1 MRKRKVA
8 IIGSGNIG
16 TDLMIKILRH
26 GQHLEMA
33 VMVGIDPQSD
43 GLARARRLGVAT
55 THEGVGGL
63 MQMAEFA
70 DIDFVFDA
78 TSAGAHI
85 KNDAAL
91 REAKPGIRVIDLTPA
106 AIGPYCVPVVNLADN
121 LHQGNVNMVTCGGQ
135 ATIPMIAAVS
145 RVAKVHYAEIVAS
158 IASQSAGPGTRAN
171 IDEFTETTSQAIEK
185 VGGAGKGKAIIVLN
199 PAEPPLMMRDT
210 VYILSELA
218 SQEAIA
224 ASIAEMAAAV
234 QAYVPGYRLK
244 QQVQFEVIPEDR
256 PVNLPGVGCF
266 SGLKTAVYLEV
277 EGAAHYLP
285 AYAGNLDIMTS
296 AALATAEQMARVNAQ
311 RGGSDSMNGKK
322 LYISDVT
329 LRDGMHAIRH
339 QYSLAQVQQIASAL
353 DKAGVDSIEVAH
365 GDGLQGSS
373 FNYGFGAHS
382 DIAWIEA
389 AADVVSQAKI
399 ATLLL
404 PGIGTLH
411 DLKAA
416 YQAGAR
422 VVRVA
427 THCSEADVAAQ
438 HIAFAR
444 ELGMDTVG
452 FLMMSHMISP
462 QALAQQALK
471 MESYGA
477 TCIYVV
483 DSGGAMN
490 MNDIRDRFRALKAV
504 LKPETATGMHA
515 HHNLSLGVAN
525 SIVAV
530 EEGCDR
536 IDASLA
542 GMGAGAGNAP
552 LEVFIAAADKLG
564 WQHGTDLYALMN
576 AADELVRP
584 LQDRPVR
591 VDRETLAL
599 GYAGVYSSFLRHS
612 EAAAKRYGLSAV
624 DILVE
629 LGKRRMVGGQE
640 DMIVD
645 VALDLLNRNK

>member
-1 MRKRKVA
+1 
-8 IIGSGNIG
+8 
-16 TDLMIKILRH
+16 
-26 GQHLEMA
+26 
-33 VMVGIDPQSD
+33 
-43 GLARARRLGVAT
+43 
-55 THEGVGGL
+55 
-63 MQMAEFA
+63 
-70 DIDFVFDA
+70 
-78 TSAGAHI
+78 
-85 KNDAAL
+85 
-91 REAKPGIRVIDLTPA
+91 
-106 AIGPYCVPVVNLADN
+106 
-121 LHQGNVNMVTCGGQ
+121 
-135 ATIPMIAAVS
+135 
-145 RVAKVHYAEIVAS
+145 
-158 IASQSAGPGTRAN
+158 
-171 IDEFTETTSQAIEK
+171 
-185 VGGAGKGKAIIVLN
+185 
-199 PAEPPLMMRDT
+199 
-210 VYILSELA
+210 
-218 SQEAIA
+218 
-224 ASIAEMAAAV
+224 
-234 QAYVPGYRLK
+234 
-244 QQVQFEVIPEDR
+244 
-256 PVNLPGVGCF
+256 
-266 SGLKTAVYLEV
+266 
-277 EGAAHYLP
+277 
-285 AYAGNLDIMTS
+285 
-296 AALATAEQMARVNAQ
+296 
-311 RGGSDSMNGKK
+311 MNGKK

-389 AADVVSQAKI
+389 AAAAASQAKI

-462 QALAQQALK
+462 QALK